1 MAKKSNRNSRR
12 SRGMTKIQPAVKTMS
27 FILNSGT
34 SFIDLSQCASLLNR
48 RFYRQGLNWAVGGFR
63 ISKATPT
70 ETGSSFVNI
79 SRLPDTWI
87 LSNSWEKSFRAWSKM
102 IDKSTEETES
112 IKPRFLDY
120 KVYMNDEHHAVGFA
134 GNLLPRVNQG
144 FTASLG
150 EWESSKI
157 IIPDTTLV
165 GNARQRE
172 VVAIGDNYPGTSPVT
187 GFSAVSMVEGY
198 AASRGLPNVLDPNT
212 PDDAASIDGIAPEN
226 WLAAIFNDGTTQDA
240 DVVADLIEENN
251 VAPYPFENGPNPLV
265 PGTTYTDTMYPGGA
279 NNLGGP
285 QIVDVGYFNAGTHAS
300 KLYLKGDSFPCG
312 LIRID
317 TDVPAQMLLQIDL
330 VPGSHRGYLCQP
342 MTEM

>member
-27 FILNSGT
+27 FILNAGT

-87 LSNSWEKSFRAWSKM
+87 LSNSWEKSFRSWSKM
-102 IDKSTEETES
+102 INKATEETES
-112 IKPRFLDY
+112 VKPRFLDY
-120 KVYMNDEHHAVGFA
+120 KIYMNDEHHLAGFGA
-134 GNLLPRVNQG
+134 NLLPRTNQG
-144 FTASLG
+144 STAKLG
-150 EWESSKI
+150 EWEASKVY
-157 IIPDTTLV
+157 IPDTTLV
-165 GNARQRE
+165 GNARERE
-172 VVAIGDNYPGTSPVT
+172 IVAIGASYPAT
-187 GFSAVSMVEGY
+187 GASGLNAVSMVEGY

-212 PDDAASIDGIAPEN
+212 PDDAADIEGIAPEN
-226 WLAAIFNDGTTQDA
+226 WMAAIFNEGTSQDS
-240 DVVADLIEENN
+240 DVVEDLIEENN
-251 VAPYPFENGPNPLV
+251 VAPYPFENGPDPLV
-265 PGTTYTDTMYPGGA
+265 PGTFYTDTQYPGGA
-279 NNLGGP
+279 NNLFGP

-312 LIRID
+312 LVRID
-317 TDVPAQMLLQIDL
+317 TDVAAQMLLQIDL
-330 VPGSHRGYLCQP
+330 VPGSHRGYLCQS